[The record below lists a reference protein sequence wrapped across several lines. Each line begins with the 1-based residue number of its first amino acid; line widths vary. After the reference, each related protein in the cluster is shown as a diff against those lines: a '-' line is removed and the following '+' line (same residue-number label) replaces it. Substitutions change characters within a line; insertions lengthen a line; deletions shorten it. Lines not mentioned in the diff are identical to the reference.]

1 MEQSGI
7 CTVHLQCSYNIA
19 STNLLP
25 NKHYTFHSLY
35 LEIQTLILP
44 NVPFVV
50 QSDLLLP
57 RLLIRVH
64 VCYCTACFLSSL
76 INKQEPLHVTL
87 LSYALSSL
95 LCVIRHV
102 GYKTSWHGGSAGR
115 RRICWTSWGH
125 TSRIDSRC
133 WHGQRKKQTKHSFSR
148 NVGLPAREVK
158 LPSIWLYDWMVR
170 WHTNP
175 LRVIL
180 TYIPP
185 ILMSCRSSAKE
196 VRLQGKAS
204 GRRSSSNQ
212 QEKWTRCLQPHQPFL
227 SFFAAGCVSIR
238 GWHHRWYCSLFV
250 FRVPRFV
257 MRLLLGRRHSRPN

>member
-1 MEQSGI
+1 
-7 CTVHLQCSYNIA
+7 
-19 STNLLP
+19 
-25 NKHYTFHSLY
+25 
-35 LEIQTLILP
+35 
-44 NVPFVV
+44 V

-76 INKQEPLHVTL
+76 IKKQEPLHVTL

-95 LCVIRHV
+95 LYVIRHV

-148 NVGLPAREVK
+148 NVGLPAKEVNCP
-158 LPSIWLYDWMVR
+158 PSDCMIERFADTLTPYW
-170 WHTNP
+170 
-175 LRVIL
+175 VIL

-227 SFFAAGCVSIR
+227 FFFAARCLYKRVTPSVRLQFLCFQGPQVRNAATFGQTPQPSQLDLPR
-238 GWHHRWYCSLFV
+238 RDPVLLFSSV
-250 FRVPRFV
+250 TTLPA
-257 MRLLLGRRHSRPN
+257 